1 MVLYRP
7 NFKNFLYLYTS
18 MHSISQGCI
27 FPHSNAWVET
37 LHILRMPEEGN
48 LYEREAGTNII

>member
-27 FPHSNAWVET
+27 FPHSYARVET
-37 LHILRMPEEGN
+37 LHICEYPEDGN